1 MSMTFEEWLSSYGK
15 NRYKVTEY
23 DLKMAWE
30 ASAAET
36 EQALTDSKA
45 REGRLMAL
53 AENWRDS
60 VDGSDCRCEQT
71 DHVLSVCSSELI
83 AAHTQGETEERS
95 SKP

>member
-36 EQALTDSKA
+36 EQALADSKA
-45 REGRLMAL
+45 REGRYRDAL
-53 AENWRDS
+53 EKLACLGNGDYYGNS
-60 VDGSDCRCEQT
+60 DGNI
-71 DHVLSVCSSELI
+71 I
-83 AAHTQGETEERS
+83 AQKALTQGETEERS